1 MNNSV
6 RLLTILLPVLILVG
20 CGPSA
25 EEIKEQEKQATLAQW
40 TSAVNSLEELKGYEN
55 TKEIFAGVE
64 MYITSDGKGVVF
76 RETQYSYSFFGGAG
90 LRWLHRE
97 FGIPD
102 YIIERIS
109 NTAPTDGNQ
118 KDSYDN
124 VEINW
129 SIEIRDYAR
138 FSVKETYIDLRVVD

>member
-1 MNNSV
+1 MNNSI
-6 RLLTILLPVLILVG
+6 RHLTIFLTVFILVG

-40 TSAVNSLEELKGYEN
+40 TFAEN
-55 TKEIFAGVE
+55 MFKTMKENEDTKSMLQDVE
-64 MYITSDGKGVVF
+64 MYITSDGKGIVF
-76 RETQYSYSFFGGAG
+76 RESQYEMIG
-90 LRWLHRE
+90 LIGFQIFYPEL
-97 FGIPD
+97 GIPD

-109 NTAPTDGNQ
+109 NTAPIDGNQ

-129 SIEIRDYAR
+129 SINRTSLASI
-138 FSVKETYIDLRVVD
+138 STLKIYINLRLVD

>member
-1 MNNSV
+1 MNNSK
-6 RLLTILLPVLILVG
+6 RLLTILLPVLILAG

-40 TSAVNSLEELKGYEN
+40 TLAVNSFETMKEDEN
-55 TKEIFAGVE
+55 TKEMFADVE
-64 MYITSDGKGVVF
+64 MYITSDEKGVVF
-76 RETQYSYSFFGGAG
+76 RESQYEMIGLIGFQLLYSQ
-90 LRWLHRE
+90 L
-97 FGIPD
+97 GIPD

-109 NTAPTDGNQ
+109 NTAPIDGNQ

-129 SIEIRDYAR
+129 SIDRTSFAG
-138 FSVKETYIDLRVVD
+138 FSTLKIYINLRLVD

>member
-1 MNNSV
+1 MNNSK

-25 EEIKEQEKQATLAQW
+25 EEIKEQEKQATIAQW
-40 TSAVNSLEELKGYEN
+40 TLAVNSYETMKEDEDMKTMLED
-55 TKEIFAGVE
+55 VD

-76 RETQYSYSFFGGAG
+76 RESQYEMIGLIGFQLFYSQ
-90 LRWLHRE
+90 L
-97 FGIPD
+97 GIPD

-109 NTAPTDGNQ
+109 NTAPIDGNQ

-129 SIEIRDYAR
+129 SIDRTSYA
-138 FSVKETYIDLRVVD
+138 SISTLKIYINLRLVD